1 MPLTQALLQEEKFR
15 GVAAFQVDFDNQK
28 DFLREFGVRWQTTLI
43 VFKGK
48 KEVGRSLADL
58 SKSSIRELLLKG
70 L

>member
-1 MPLTQALLQEEKFR
+1 MHEPRFKD
-15 GVAAFQVDFDNQK
+15 VAAFRVDYDTQK

-48 KEVGRSLADL
+48 NEVGRSLADL
-58 SKSSIRELLLKG
+58 SKSSIRELFLKG

>member
-1 MPLTQALLQEEKFR
+1 MPLTQALLHEEKFR
-15 GVAAFQVDFDNQK
+15 GVAAFQVDYDNQK
-28 DFLREFGVRWQTTLI
+28 GFLREFGVRWQSTLI

-58 SKSSIRELLLKG
+58 SKRSIRELLLKG